1 MLKTPFWK
9 KAAGSLPA
17 AVRER
22 HMGHFEQAE
31 RVELAFD
38 ALVELFARP
47 RFHAPKSA

>member
-9 KAAGSLPA
+9 KAAVSLPA

-31 RVELAFD
+31 RMELALE
-38 ALVELFARP
+38 ALVEFFSRP